1 MSDQPVC
8 DLTYEEVL
16 EIIQELERIETVY
29 ETAKIVTYRPLPRAD
44 KQDFHADGG
53 KYDIRLVLGSNRS
66 GKTVAGVCEA
76 IAHSLGYRPWLHPE
90 HPDYIVRL
98 CDGNPIPVPNIGRVI
113 AQDFE
118 QAIRQTIWPKFEE
131 WAPKHMIKE
140 VIRSPRKVP
149 QVLKWSNGSIIYFMS
164 NDQDDMAFE
173 GPNGHWVWADE
184 PIDYKK
190 YVGLKRGL
198 IDFSGEMWMTMTP
211 LTQAW
216 IADIVMGRANEPD
229 SGAKTYKFSVWDNCT
244 ENGGY
249 LSKAA
254 ILSFL
259 SDLREDELEA
269 RLHGNFLH
277 LAGRVYKEWT
287 PEPPFWIDPFDIPR
301 TWPRVCLAD
310 PHTRKPIAVMWVAI
324 SPDDQIFIYRALYD
338 QTLRTVEMVA
348 DCMKQMEGWVE
359 GPNGWADAYIGEDTE
374 RMTNRIID
382 WSANEAERVTG
393 QTIKREF
400 ARCGFPFQ
408 DALKRN
414 AAAGYDA
421 IHQALRPGKYQWDEP
436 TLITF
441 NTCSPVKQNFEN
453 FCFDEW
459 GSNKQR
465 DLMGQKDGIRKVHDD
480 FIDMIRYYFQSG
492 LNYHVLRQFMRQ
504 HQQETQDEFHIGRL
518 KLPELERVR
527 RNQETINGRRSQA
540 DHRGIYRPR
549 S

>member
-1 MSDQPVC
+1 VANIAEMIDQPTP
-8 DLTYEEVL
+8 DLTYEQALGIL
-16 EIIQELERIETVY
+16 EELERIETVY
-29 ETAKIVTYRPLPRAD
+29 ETAKIVTYRPLPRMD
-44 KQDFHADGG
+44 GQDFHADGG

-76 IAHSLGYRPWLHPE
+76 IAHSLGYRPWLPPE
-90 HPDYIVRL
+90 HPDHIVRL
-98 CDGNPIPVPNIGRVI
+98 CDGNPIPVPNVGRVI

-140 VIRSPRKVP
+140 IVRSPRKVP
-149 QVLKWSNGSIIYFMS
+149 QVLTWSNGSKIYFMS

-216 IADIVMGRANEPD
+216 IADVVMGRANEPG

-249 LSKAA
+249 LSREA
-254 ILSFL
+254 IESFL

-277 LAGRVYKEWT
+277 LAGRVYKEWL
-287 PEPPFWIDPFDIPR
+287 PEPPFWIDPFEIPR
-301 TWPRVCLAD
+301 SWPRVCLAD
-310 PHTRKPIAVMWVAI
+310 PHTRKPIAVMWLAI
-324 SPDDQIFIYRALYD
+324 SPDDQVFIYRALYD
-338 QTLRTVEMVA
+338 NRLRTVAEVA
-348 DCMKQMEGWVE
+348 EVMAQFEKFGTE
-359 GPNGWADAYIGEDTE
+359 DAEPIA
-374 RMTNRIID
+374 MRIID
-382 WSANEAERVTG
+382 WSANEAERIGG

-400 ARCGFPFQ
+400 AKHGFYFA
-408 DALKRN
+408 DARKRN

-421 IHQALRPGKYQWDEP
+421 IHQALRPGQFEWDEP

-453 FCFDEW
+453 FVFDEW

-465 DLMGQKDGIRKVHDD
+465 DLMGEKDAVRKVHDD

-492 LNYHVLRQFMRQ
+492 MNYSVLRGMLRQ
-504 HQQETQDEFHIGRL
+504 QQREAPDDFHIG
-518 KLPELERVR
+518 KIHLPELDRLR
-527 RNQETINGRRSQA
+527 RNQEIVNGRRAEA
-540 DHRGIYRPR
+540 DYRGIRKARPKW
-549 S
+549 